1 MDSIGERIYELRK
14 KNNMSQGDLANELD
28 TSRQT
33 ISKWENNVSTPEL
46 DKIVR
51 ICEIFSVSSDY
62 ILRGLVEDKNTESH
76 ENDKTI
82 IKEQTVII
90 EKGTDIKTIFASGL
104 LINAIFFLFVFPKM
118 FYIPI
123 FFSAVSATLL
133 FCKKNAVYYSLWLI
147 FICINIFCSLS
158 TAGGMDM
165 IFDPSVYT
173 AEYKYLLIVSY
184 LLWISLF
191 SLIGWGIKLIKSKH
205 KITKR
210 SDSCEKN

>member
-33 ISKWENNVSTPEL
+33 ISKWENNISAPEL

-51 ICEIFSVSSDY
+51 ICEVFSVSSDY
-62 ILRGLVEDKNTESH
+62 ILRGVVEDNKTSSQDNE
-76 ENDKTI
+76 KTI

-90 EKGTDIKTIFASGL
+90 EKTTDIKTIFAAGL

-118 FYIPI
+118 FYISI

-133 FCKKNAVYYSLWLI
+133 FCKKHSVYYSLWLM

-158 TAGGMDM
+158 TAGGMDI
-165 IFDPSVYT
+165 IFDLSVYT
-173 AEYKYLLIVSY
+173 SEYKYLLIVSY
-184 LLWISLF
+184 LLWLSLF

-205 KITKR
+205 
-210 SDSCEKN
+210 

>member
-33 ISKWENNVSTPEL
+33 ISKWENNISAPEL

-51 ICEIFSVSSDY
+51 ICEVFSVSSDY
-62 ILRGLVEDKNTESH
+62 ILRGIVEDNKILSEDNE
-76 ENDKTI
+76 KTI

-90 EKGTDIKTIFASGL
+90 EKTTDIKTIFAAGL

-118 FYIPI
+118 FYISI

-133 FCKKNAVYYSLWLI
+133 FCKKNSVYYSLWLM
-147 FICINIFCSLS
+147 FICTNIFCSLS
-158 TAGGMDM
+158 TAGGMDI
-165 IFDPSVYT
+165 IFDLSVYT
-173 AEYKYLLIVSY
+173 SEYKYLLIVSY
-184 LLWISLF
+184 LLWLSLF

-205 KITKR
+205 
-210 SDSCEKN
+210 